1 MEYCWGGKMASIVAG
16 DESGLFKVAVQTSPA
31 QVDAGDAARVNIPTM
46 LLASNGES
54 VESV

>member
-1 MEYCWGGKMASIVAG
+1 MASIVAG